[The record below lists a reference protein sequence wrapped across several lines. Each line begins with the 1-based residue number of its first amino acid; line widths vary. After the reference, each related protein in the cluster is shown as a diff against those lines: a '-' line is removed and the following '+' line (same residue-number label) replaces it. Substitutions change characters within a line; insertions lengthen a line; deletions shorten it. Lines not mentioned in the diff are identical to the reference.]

1 MKMKLLAFVT
11 PALFL
16 MPAIV
21 SADTF
26 NFSYTDIA
34 TGGTVVNVVGQLTGD
49 PTGLPAGEY
58 LITGISGFR
67 NGIAITG
74 LLGPTPALPGSTVT
88 FADTLVDDILNVPA
102 APGFFT
108 LTTTDGFD
116 FATADGG
123 QFDPYLDLG
132 SGRYYEYQIN
142 SGSVPGTQLNF
153 AASVAS
159 VAADSA
165 APEPSTLILL
175 ATGSLA
181 LFLARRR
188 RSIVQSAL

>member
-1 MKMKLLAFVT
+1 MKMKLLALVT

-58 LITGISGFR
+58 LITGVSGFR
-67 NGIAITG
+67 NGSAITG
-74 LLGPTPALPGSTVT
+74 LLGSPSLPLGSSFS
-88 FADTLVDDILNVPA
+88 FADTLVDDLLNVPA
-102 APGFFT
+102 TPGFFT
-108 LTTTDGFD
+108 SSSSDGFD

-123 QFDPYLDLG
+123 QFDPYFDPG
-132 SGRYYEYQIN
+132 SGQYYEYAIG
-142 SGSVPGTQLNF
+142 SGAAPGTQINF
-153 AASVAS
+153 AASAV
-159 VAADSA
+159 
-165 APEPSTLILL
+165 PEPSTLILL
-175 ATGSLA
+175 AIGIPLV
-181 LFLARRR
+181 LVRRR
-188 RSIVQSAL
+188 HSNRPVAL